1 MSATKVF
8 EAAVVVT
15 CLAAGAAVLLLQ
27 GCGLASDVNTAV
39 WGRPAAVAID
49 ANGRQVIVAPAVPGL
64 LPPVT
69 ESLAAIAAALGL
81 PILALWIRAVSR
93 GAQATKAALD
103 AGTNRTT
110 P

>member
-27 GCGLASDVNTAV
+27 GCGLASDINTAV
-39 WGRPAAVAID
+39 WGRPPAVGID
-49 ANGRQVIVAPAVPGL
+49 ANGRQVIVGPAVPGL

-103 AGTNRTT
+103 ASGTRTT

>member
-27 GCGLASDVNTAV
+27 GCGLASDINTAV
-39 WGRPAAVAID
+39 WGRPPAVGID
-49 ANGRQVIVAPAVPGL
+49 ANGRQVIVGPAVPGL

-93 GAQATKAALD
+93 GAQATKAAVD
-103 AGTNRTT
+103 ASGSRTR